1 MYRYANTQWI
11 KEKYSFGSI
20 TRNEYYNAYLVRFE
34 TAAYH
39 NGEQAGV
46 DLAEREENR
55 ARIATLERIVDT
67 GTCSTPP
74 PIFGW
79 LIENSL
85 ITENG
90 FDMAKV
96 RAMLDELRGV

>member
-39 NGEQAGV
+39 NGEQAGG
-46 DLAEREENR
+46 DLAQQLFRMNEVFLTCDVFGGCLRFDTVQDAQDFCE
-55 ARIATLERIVDT
+55 ACGVIPYVGHVIYHVDGSYRIE
-67 GTCSTPP
+67 
-74 PIFGW
+74 
-79 LIENSL
+79 
-85 ITENG
+85 
-90 FDMAKV
+90 
-96 RAMLDELRGV
+96 